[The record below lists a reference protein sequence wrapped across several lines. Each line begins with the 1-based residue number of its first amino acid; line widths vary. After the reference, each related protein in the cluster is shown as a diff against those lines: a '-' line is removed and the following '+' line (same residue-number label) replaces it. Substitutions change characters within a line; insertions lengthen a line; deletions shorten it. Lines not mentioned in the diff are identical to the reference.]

1 MNAAPTTL
9 TLQDA
14 IAGRHYDAALSA
26 LKARLRDEPQ
36 TLLDAA
42 AWSKFFTPY
51 DWFEAEGESERYLQ
65 YATDLITA
73 VADRAE
79 NLGDHE
85 LGKNLAR
92 AFIHGTHFRFTA
104 HSSGDPRPLMRGRA
118 RLFAKVLSDSGIP
131 RAHTFATA
139 VAGPRPR
146 LGVLFKH
153 LRQDPE
159 TTSMLPFFEEAK
171 AQGIEVILFVGS
183 DHIDQ
188 KLLQYVSPRCDQ
200 VYRLPDDLG
209 QAILQLRQC
218 DLDIVFFGNDI
229 TAKPSPFAFL
239 SFFRL
244 ARIGAFCVSTIS
256 TTASPAMDVYFGS
269 PYHLKFGFDKH
280 FDERF
285 IALPDPSY
293 AFSYPLGRVQSGIQ
307 VARAQIGVSDETPL
321 FISGANLTKLHKPLI
336 AAWARI
342 LHRCPN
348 ARLLLYPFPP
358 HYVAAARQDIVT
370 RVMGHF
376 TEFGI
381 PQGRVIMT
389 DILARDTVIGL
400 LGLGDLG
407 LDSFPYTGATTLV
420 DAVEA
425 GLPTV
430 SLKGTALRTSHGA
443 AILHAAG
450 FDDLVVDTVDDY
462 VDLAVRLMASAPQ
475 RMALKARFDAANRAV
490 PPFLRPKDFSIAVA
504 QIYHKLHGELAEG
517 RAPVREGRI

>member
-9 TLQDA
+9 TLQEA

-36 TLLDAA
+36 TLLDAKD
-42 AWSKFFTPY
+42 WSKFFTPY

-79 NLGDHE
+79 GLSDQA
-85 LGKNLAR
+85 LGKNLAT
-92 AFIHGTHFRFTA
+92 AFIYGTHFRFTA

-118 RLFAKVLSDSGIP
+118 RLFGRALSDSPIP
-131 RAHTFATA
+131 RTHTFATA
-139 VAGPRPR
+139 VAGKRPR

-171 AQGIEVILFVGS
+171 AQGIEVVLFVGS
-183 DHIDQ
+183 DAIDQ

-209 QAILQLRQC
+209 QAILQIRQC
-218 DLDIVFFGNDI
+218 NLDIVFFGNDI
-229 TAKPSPFAFL
+229 TAKPSSFAFL

-244 ARIGAFCVSTIS
+244 ARLGAFCVSTIS

-293 AFSYPLGRVQSGIQ
+293 AFSYPLGRVQTGIQ
-307 VARAQIGVSDETPL
+307 VTRAQVGVSDETPL
-321 FISGANLTKLHKPLI
+321 FISGANQTKLHKPLI

-342 LHRCPN
+342 LHRSPG

-358 HYVAAARQDIVT
+358 HYGAARQDIAT
-370 RVMGHF
+370 RVIAHF
-376 TEFGI
+376 AEFGI
-381 PQGRVIMT
+381 AENRVIIT
-389 DILARDTVIGL
+389 DGLPRDAVISL
-400 LGLGDLG
+400 LGQGDLG

-430 SLKGTALRTSHGA
+430 SLKGGALRTSHGA

-462 VDLAVRLMASAPQ
+462 VDLAVRLMENRPL
-475 RMALKARFDAANRAV
+475 RMALKARFVEANRAI